1 MFGATLLRAI
11 EEAGIG
17 VLTLTEGVEKE
28 ELLRS
33 RLTRHEVCNQLF
45 TLSTCLAQ
53 LPPNLRVAMPEL
65 DWSGWQATSR
75 LLGTEQGPERH
86 EVMWFAIASLVPA
99 TLMWLRAYRVNQ
111 PELFNF
117 SV

>member
-17 VLTLTEGVEKE
+17 VLTLTEGIEKD

-45 TLSTCLAQ
+45 TLSTCLSQ
-53 LPPNLRVAMPEL
+53 LPPQFTCCHARARLVRLASHFTPARHRARSRAPRSHVVRHRLPRPRHPDVATRV
-65 DWSGWQATSR
+65 SS
-75 LLGTEQGPERH
+75 
-86 EVMWFAIASLVPA
+86 
-99 TLMWLRAYRVNQ
+99 
-111 PELFNF
+111 
-117 SV
+117 

>member
-53 LPPNLRVAMPEL
+53 LPRPTAPQFTCCHARTRLVRLASHFTPARHRARPRAPRSHVVRHRLPRPRHPDVAP
-65 DWSGWQATSR
+65 R
-75 LLGTEQGPERH
+75 L
-86 EVMWFAIASLVPA
+86 S
-99 TLMWLRAYRVNQ
+99 
-111 PELFNF
+111 
-117 SV
+117 S